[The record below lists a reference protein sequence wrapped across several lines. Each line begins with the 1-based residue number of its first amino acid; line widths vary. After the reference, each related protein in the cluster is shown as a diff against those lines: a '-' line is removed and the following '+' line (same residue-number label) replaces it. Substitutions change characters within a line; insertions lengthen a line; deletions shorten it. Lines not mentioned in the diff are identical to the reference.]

1 MRREYNG
8 GLIAFSRFFSSFASK
23 SCSPESSIHCQ
34 FRLLYVACESLTTT
48 HTFSWLL
55 RQCIDGRSIT
65 GLKKIQTQMLK
76 SGFPVEISGS
86 KLVDASLK
94 CGEIGY
100 ARQLFD
106 GMRERHIVTWNSL
119 IAYFIKH
126 RRSKEA
132 VEMYRLMITNNVL
145 PDEYTLS
152 SVFKAF
158 SDLGLEKEAR
168 RSHGLAV
175 ILGLEVAN
183 VFVGSALV
191 DMYVKF
197 GKTREAKLVLDR
209 VEEKDVVL
217 ITALIVGYS
226 QKGEDT
232 EAVKAFQ
239 SMLGEKVQPNE
250 YTFASVLISC
260 GNLKD
265 IGNGK
270 LIHGLIIKSGFESVL
285 ASQTSLLTM
294 YLRCSLVDDS
304 LRVFK
309 CIEYPNQV
317 TWTSLIS
324 GLVQNGREEM
334 ALSVFRNMMRDSIK
348 PNSFT
353 LSSALRGCSNLAMFE
368 EGRQI
373 HSIVSKYGFDKDK
386 YAGSGLIDLYGK
398 CGCSDMARLVFD
410 TLSEVDIISLN
421 TMIYS
426 YAQNGFGHEAI
437 ELFER
442 MIHLGLRPNDVTV
455 LSVLLACNNSG
466 LVEEGCAFFDSF
478 RKDKIML
485 TNDHYACMVDM
496 LGRAGRLEE
505 AEMLITEVINP
516 DLVLW
521 RTLLSACKI
530 HRKVELAEHITR
542 KVLEIAPGDEGTLIL
557 MSNLYAS
564 TGKWNKVIEMK
575 SVMKEMRLKK
585 NPAMSWVEVDRET
598 HTFMAGDL
606 FLHPNSKEILET
618 LEDLIR
624 MAKDLGYVEDKSC
637 VFQDMEETAKERA
650 LHQHSEKLAIAFSV
664 WRNVGGNIRILK
676 NLRVCVDCHSW
687 IKIVSRVINREI
699 ICRDSKRFH
708 HFRDGSC
715 SCGDYW

>member
-1 MRREYNG
+1 MRRDRST
-8 GLIAFSRFFSSFASK
+8 GLIVVSRISSFLTSK
-23 SCSPESSIHCQ
+23 GGNFRIQ
-34 FRLLYVACESLTTT
+34 FRLLCIASNSLTTT
-48 HTFSWLL
+48 HTFSPLL
-55 RQCIDGRSIT
+55 KQCIDEKSLPGIKT
-65 GLKKIQTQMLK
+65 IQAQMIK
-76 SGFPVEISGS
+76 SGFPIQLSGS

-100 ARQLFD
+100 ARKVFD
-106 GMRERHIVTWNSL
+106 EMPERHIVTWNSL
-119 IAYFIKH
+119 ISWFIKC

-132 VEMYRLMITNNVL
+132 VEMYRLMIMNSVL

-158 SDLGLEKEAR
+158 SDLREAQ
-168 RSHGLAV
+168 RSHGVAV
-175 ILGLEVAN
+175 VLGLEVGN

-226 QKGEDT
+226 QKGEDV
-232 EAVKAFQ
+232 EAVKAFK
-239 SMLGEKVQPNE
+239 SMLVEGVQPNE
-250 YTFASVLISC
+250 YTYASVLISC

-265 IGNGK
+265 VSNGK
-270 LIHGLIIKSGFESVL
+270 LIHGLMIKSGFDSAL
-285 ASQTSLLTM
+285 GSQTSLLTM

-304 LRVFK
+304 LWIFK

-317 TWTSLIS
+317 TWTSLVS
-324 GLVQNGREEM
+324 GLVLNGREEM
-334 ALSVFRNMMRDSIK
+334 ALIEFRNMMRDSVK

-353 LSSALRGCSNLAMFE
+353 LSGALRGCSNLAMFE
-368 EGRQI
+368 EGRQV
-373 HSIVSKYGFDKDK
+373 HGIVLKYGLDRDK
-386 YAGSGLIDLYGK
+386 YSGSGLIDLYGK

-410 TLSEVDIISLN
+410 TLNEVDVISLN
-421 TMIYS
+421 TMMYS
-426 YAQNGFGHEAI
+426 YAQNGLGREAL

-442 MIHLGLRPNDVTV
+442 MVNLGLQANDVTV

-466 LVEEGCAFFDSF
+466 LVDEGCEFFDSF
-478 RKDKIML
+478 RKNKVVL

-505 AEMLITEVINP
+505 AELLINEVVNP

-521 RTLLSACKI
+521 RTLLSGCKL
-530 HRKVELAEHITR
+530 HRNVEMAERLKR
-542 KVLEIAPGDEGTLIL
+542 KILEIAPGDEGTLIL

-564 TGKWNKVIEMK
+564 TGRWKRVIEMK
-575 SVMKEMRLKK
+575 SDMRGMKLKK
-585 NPAMSWVEVDRET
+585 SPAMSWVEVDRERY
-598 HTFMAGDL
+598 TFMAGDL
-606 FLHPNSKEILET
+606 FSHPNSDQIFET
-618 LEDLIR
+618 LEEL
-624 MAKDLGYVEDKSC
+624 MKKAKDLGYVEDKSC
-637 VFQDMEETAKERA
+637 VFQDMEESAKERS
-650 LHQHSEKLAIAFSV
+650 LHQHSEKLAIAFAV
-664 WRNVGGNIRILK
+664 WRNVGGSIRILK

-687 IKIVSRVINREI
+687 IKIVSRVIKREI

-715 SCGDYW
+715 SCRDYW

>member
-1 MRREYNG
+1 MRRDYNG
-8 GLIAFSRFFSSFASK
+8 GLIAFSRFFSSFATK
-23 SCSPESSIHCQ
+23 SCSPESSSHSQ
-34 FRLLYVACESLTTT
+34 LRLLCVACDSSLTTT
-48 HTFSWLL
+48 HTFSPLL
-55 RQCIDGRSIT
+55 RQCIDERSIS

-76 SGFPVEISGS
+76 SGFPVELSGS

-100 ARQLFD
+100 ARQVFD
-106 GMRERHIVTWNSL
+106 EMRERHIVTWNSL

-126 RRSKEA
+126 RRSKES
-132 VEMYRLMITNNVL
+132 VELYRLMITNNVL

-175 ILGLEVAN
+175 ILGLEVSN

-217 ITALIVGYS
+217 ITALTVGYS
-226 QKGEDT
+226 QKGEDA

-239 SMLGEKVQPNE
+239 SMLVE
-250 YTFASVLISC
+250 YTYASVLISC

-265 IGNGK
+265 LGNGMV
-270 LIHGLIIKSGFESVL
+270 IHGLMIKSGYESPL
-285 ASQTSLLTM
+285 ASQTSLLRM
-294 YLRCSLVDDS
+294 YLRCSLVDHS

-334 ALSVFRNMMRDSIK
+334 ALIEFRNMIRDSVK

-368 EGRQI
+368 EGRQV
-373 HSIVSKYGFDKDK
+373 HGIVSKYGFDRDK

-398 CGCSDMARLVFD
+398 CGYSDMARLVFD
-410 TLSEVDIISLN
+410 TLIEVDVISLN

-426 YAQNGFGHEAI
+426 YAQNGFGHEAL

-442 MIHLGLRPNDVTV
+442 MINLGMRPNDVTV
-455 LSVLLACNNSG
+455 LSVLLACNNAG

-496 LGRAGRLEE
+496 LGQAGRLEE
-505 AEMLITEVINP
+505 AEMLIKEVINP

-530 HRKVELAEHITR
+530 HRKVEMAELITR
-542 KVLEIAPGDEGTLIL
+542 KILEIAPGDEGTLIL

-564 TGKWNKVIEMK
+564 TGKWSRVIEMK
-575 SVMKEMRLKK
+575 SEMKEMRLKK

-606 FLHPNSKEILET
+606 FLHPNSEKILET
-618 LEDLIR
+618 LEELIR
-624 MAKDLGYVEDKSC
+624 KAKDLGYVEDKSC
-637 VFQDMEETAKERA
+637 VYQDVEETAKERS
-650 LHQHSEKLAIAFSV
+650 LHQHSEKLAIAFAV
-664 WRNVGGNIRILK
+664 LRNVGGNIRILK

>member
-1 MRREYNG
+1 MRRDYHG
-8 GLIAFSRFFSSFASK
+8 GLIGFSRFLSFIDTKIGSSN
-23 SCSPESSIHCQ
+23 CQ
-34 FRLLYVACESLTTT
+34 CRLLCITNDALTTT
-48 HTFSWLL
+48 HTFSPFL
-55 RQCIDGRSIT
+55 RKCIEERSIS
-65 GLKKIQTQMLK
+65 GIKNVQAQMLK
-76 SGFPVEISGS
+76 SGFPVQHSGS
-86 KLVDASLK
+86 KLVDACLK

-100 ARQLFD
+100 ARQVFD
-106 GMRERHIVTWNSL
+106 GMSERHIVTWNSL
-119 IAYFIKH
+119 ISYFIKH
-126 RRSKEA
+126 IRSKEA
-132 VEMYRLMITNNVL
+132 IEMYRLMITNNVL

-152 SVFKAF
+152 NVFKAF
-158 SDLGLEKEAR
+158 LDLRLEKEAR

-175 ILGLEVAN
+175 ILGLEVSN

-239 SMLGEKVQPNE
+239 RMLVEEIQPNE
-250 YTFASVLISC
+250 YTYASVLISC

-270 LIHGLIIKSGFESVL
+270 LIHGLMIKSGFDSAL
-285 ASQTSLLTM
+285 GSQTSLLTM

-304 LRVFK
+304 LRVFE
-309 CIEYPNQV
+309 CIVYPNQV

-324 GLVQNGREEM
+324 GLVENGREEM
-334 ALSVFRNMMRDSIK
+334 ALTEFRKMMRDSIK

-373 HSIVSKYGFDKDK
+373 HGIVTKYGFDRDK

-398 CGCSDMARLVFD
+398 CGWSDMARSVFD
-410 TLSEVDIISLN
+410 TLSEVDVISLN

-426 YAQNGFGHEAI
+426 YAQNGFGREAL

-442 MIHLGLRPNDVTV
+442 MINLGLQPNNVTV
-455 LSVLLACNNSG
+455 LSILLACNNSG
-466 LVEEGCAFFDSF
+466 LVKEGCEFFDSF
-478 RKDKIML
+478 RKDKFML
-485 TNDHYACMVDM
+485 TNDHYACMVDI

-505 AEMLITEVINP
+505 AEMLITEVMNP

-521 RTLLSACKI
+521 RTLLSACKVQ
-530 HRKVELAEHITR
+530 RDVEMAERIQ
-542 KVLEIAPGDEGTLIL
+542 KKILDIAPGDEGTLVL
-557 MSNLYAS
+557 MSNLYSAA
-564 TGKWNKVIEMK
+564 GKWNRVIEMK
-575 SVMKEMRLKK
+575 SEMKEMKLKK
-585 NPAMSWVEVDRET
+585 NPAMSWVDVDRET

-606 FLHPNSKEILET
+606 SSHPNSAQILET
-618 LEDLIR
+618 LEELIKK
-624 MAKDLGYVEDKSC
+624 AKDLGYVEDKSC
-637 VFQDMEETAKERA
+637 VFQDMEETAKERS
-650 LHQHSEKLAIAFSV
+650 LHLHSEKLAIAFAV
-664 WRNVGGNIRILK
+664 WSNVSGSIRILK

-687 IKIVSRVINREI
+687 IKIVSRVIKREI
-699 ICRDSKRFH
+699 ICRDAKRYH

>member
-1 MRREYNG
+1 MRRDHYG
-8 GLIAFSRFFSSFASK
+8 GLIVVSRISSFFSSKAGNFRS
-23 SCSPESSIHCQ
+23 Q
-34 FRLLYVACESLTTT
+34 FRLLCIASNSFTTT
-48 HTFSWLL
+48 HTFSPLL
-55 RQCIDGRSIT
+55 RQCIDERWLPGIKT
-65 GLKKIQTQMLK
+65 IQAQMLK
-76 SGFPVEISGS
+76 YGFPIQLSGS
-86 KLVDASLK
+86 KLVDVGLK

-100 ARQLFD
+100 AREVFD
-106 GMRERHIVTWNSL
+106 EMPERHIVTWNSL

-132 VEMYRLMITNNVL
+132 VEVYRLMITSNVS

-158 SDLGLEKEAR
+158 SDLGFEKEAQ

-175 ILGLEVAN
+175 VLGLEVSN

-226 QKGEDT
+226 QKGEDA
-232 EAVKAFQ
+232 EAVKAFR
-239 SMLGEKVQPNE
+239 SMLGEGVQPNE
-250 YTFASVLISC
+250 YTYASVLISC
-260 GNLKD
+260 GNLKNVS
-265 IGNGK
+265 NGK
-270 LIHGLIIKSGFESVL
+270 LIHGLMIKSGFDSAL
-285 ASQTSLLTM
+285 GSQTSLLTM
-294 YLRCSLVDDS
+294 YLRCGLVDDS
-304 LRVFK
+304 LWIFK

-324 GLVQNGREEM
+324 GLVLNGREEM
-334 ALSVFRNMMRDSIK
+334 ALTEFRKMMRDSVK

-353 LSSALRGCSNLAMFE
+353 LSSGLRGCSNLAMFE

-373 HSIVSKYGFDKDK
+373 HGIVTKYGFDRDK

-398 CGCSDMARLVFD
+398 CGCSDMARSVFD
-410 TLSEVDIISLN
+410 GLNEVDVISVN
-421 TMIYS
+421 TMMYS
-426 YAQNGFGHEAI
+426 YAQNGLGREAL

-442 MIHLGLRPNDVTV
+442 MMNLGLQANDVTV

-466 LVEEGCAFFDSF
+466 LVDEGCEFFESF
-478 RKDKIML
+478 RKGKVVL

-496 LGRAGRLEE
+496 LGRAGRLDE
-505 AEMLITEVINP
+505 AERLVNEVVNP

-530 HRKVELAEHITR
+530 HRNVEMAERLKR
-542 KVLEIAPGDEGTLIL
+542 KILEMAPGDEGALIL

-564 TGKWNKVIEMK
+564 TGKWNRVIEMK
-575 SVMKEMRLKK
+575 SDMRGMKLKK
-585 NPAMSWVEVDRET
+585 SPAMSWVDVDRET

-606 FLHPNSKEILET
+606 FSHPNSEQILET
-618 LEDLIR
+618 LEELIKK
-624 MAKDLGYVEDKSC
+624 AKKVGYVEDKSC
-637 VFQDMEETAKERA
+637 VFQDMEESAKERS
-650 LHQHSEKLAIAFSV
+650 LHQHSEKLAIAFAV
-664 WRNVGGNIRILK
+664 WRNAGGSIRILK

-687 IKIVSRVINREI
+687 IKIVSRVIKREI

-715 SCGDYW
+715 SCRDYW